1 MKQVAVVGAVV
12 LSGCL
17 ISPVIPIGSGKS
29 SNEVQHE
36 GLGKLFPAQL
46 TASARWKG
54 EIRVA
59 KVRVWADDEYRAQ
72 NVRWQHGFDEQLDYA
87 NQVFTPMLGVRIE
100 AEYRTWER
108 HAPGATLQDAL
119 AELTALDTDQDA
131 VWIVGLTS
139 SLTLASGSFD
149 LLGLANLEDRHVVLR
164 GHADLE
170 ERKAFER
177 VFPDINREQRES
189 VLEARRRHKTTCVL
203 IHELAHSLGA
213 LHETEPGWVMNAGYS
228 HQAAQISDRNRELM
242 LITIEDRLKPTS
254 ARDPRGTAQRLLAAL
269 EVAWGGWDAEDRTTL
284 IDGLRAQLGT
294 QAAVG
299 IAGIPAP
306 VQNEYR
312 HAQQLL
318 AGGDH
323 GGALAVLDP
332 LLAAYPAHAELRLL
346 GCQIELARGGA
357 RDAKAIAACDRA
369 AGLAR
374 DPEIAIHVA
383 AARLGAGDTAGG
395 RATLAAVEERL
406 ANLPQGQAASTWLV
420 LAKQYRK
427 MDAVTWAEDALAKAG
442 VGPGAD
448 EDLARWIAV
457 TRVRYGVPRDGARW
471 KLVPEDDPAA
481 VVAVH
486 AVLDAANVDRFADAK
501 KAADIAEKRW
511 PGLPGLLAARCD
523 LAFRRRELGAA
534 RQYCTRAIAHG
545 KSSWALYLLGVIEL
559 QNDGRAAMAAGIAR
573 LREAIEL
580 DPDLGHA
587 WRALGKA
594 YVRTNATAERDQLR
608 REYYARFHAAM

>member
-1 MKQVAVVGAVV
+1 MKQVLVVVGVV

-29 SNEVQHE
+29 SSEVQHE

-46 TASARWKG
+46 SARGKWKG
-54 EIRVA
+54 QVRLA

-87 NQVFTPMLGVRIE
+87 NQVFTPMLGVRLE
-100 AEYRTWER
+100 AEYKAWER
-108 HAPGATLQDAL
+108 HAPGATLEDAL
-119 AELTALDTDQDA
+119 AELTTLDTDEDA

-164 GHADLE
+164 GHADLQ

-177 VFPDINREQRES
+177 AFPDINREQRES

-269 EVAWGGWDAEDRTTL
+269 DVEWSGWAAEDRTTL
-284 IDGLRAQLGT
+284 IDGLRAQLGA

-299 IAGIPAP
+299 ISGIPAP

-312 HAQQLL
+312 HAQQLF

-323 GGALAVLDP
+323 RGALAVLDP

-346 GCQIELARGGA
+346 GCKI
-357 RDAKAIAACDRA
+357 
-369 AGLAR
+369 
-374 DPEIAIHVA
+374 
-383 AARLGAGDTAGG
+383 G
-395 RATLAAVEERL
+395 RASCRER
-406 ANLPQGQAASTWLV
+406 V
-420 LAKQYRK
+420 F
-427 MDAVTWAEDALAKAG
+427 
-442 VGPGAD
+442 
-448 EDLARWIAV
+448 
-457 TRVRYGVPRDGARW
+457 RVV
-471 KLVPEDDPAA
+471 
-481 VVAVH
+481 
-486 AVLDAANVDRFADAK
+486 
-501 KAADIAEKRW
+501 
-511 PGLPGLLAARCD
+511 
-523 LAFRRRELGAA
+523 
-534 RQYCTRAIAHG
+534 
-545 KSSWALYLLGVIEL
+545 
-559 QNDGRAAMAAGIAR
+559 
-573 LREAIEL
+573 
-580 DPDLGHA
+580 
-587 WRALGKA
+587 
-594 YVRTNATAERDQLR
+594 
-608 REYYARFHAAM
+608 